1 MCPTMTQSLEA
12 RVGHLSPT
20 VIGICRIV
28 FGFLWAL
35 HGTGKLF
42 GWPATTTGR
51 VPVGTWPYWWAGIIE
66 IVVGVLLMLGLFT
79 VPAALLGSGTMA
91 FGYFTEHQPKG
102 LLPIANG
109 GELAVL
115 YGFAFLLIAFVG
127 PGAFALR
134 RRRHAG

>member
-79 VPAALLGSGTMA
+79 VPAALLGSG
-91 FGYFTEHQPKG
+91 KG
-102 LLPIANG
+102 LLPIENG

-115 YGFAFLLIAFVG
+115 YCFAFLLIAFVG